1 MFSRDRVV
9 KFQFPGTEGLG
20 GPIKFHSPVTAVL
33 GVADDGEPHVG
44 AVDPELV
51 GSAGNG
57 MEGKFT

>member
-20 GPIKFHSPVTAVL
+20 GPIKFHGPVTAVL
-33 GVADDGEPHVG
+33 RVADDGETHVG

-51 GSAGNG
+51 GSASNRV
-57 MEGKFT
+57 ESKFT